1 MLRINREKL
10 SFFSSEC
17 GRMQGDVCRTMA
29 GVGATPVHKAEY
41 PGQVASSDSPKQ
53 MSLYLYFSQ
62 HDNKLLY
69 LHRNPFHKYHFS
81 SQWQTL

>member
-1 MLRINREKL
+1 MPRINPEKL

-29 GVGATPVHKAEY
+29 GVGATPVYKTEY
-41 PGQVASSDSPKQ
+41 PGQVTSSDSPKQ

-62 HDNKLLY
+62 RDNKLLY
-69 LHRNPFHKYHFS
+69 LRRNPFHKYRIS
-81 SQWQTL
+81 SQWPTL